1 MQVTGSVLNSNT
13 ELFDLIQAKQ
23 LDITACDALAEFAG
37 RVCYASEARM
47 GDAPDFIS
55 DRLREGH
62 ADVIEHGWM
71 SFFFHRR
78 PVFTPNRYLAVTAEE
93 EEGWRISGNL
103 RAWYDATDA
112 LRGVIPDTNTI
123 HFLEYLRDAAPS
135 VFGKNT
141 DQAIAIGKPPSVK
154 PKPHVQALGW
164 CYVSG
169 TPDAHNQATFLIDD
183 VSRSLTH
190 QLVRHR
196 LFSISQQSQRYVDQN
211 KAGWEY
217 VIPPSIASDPES
229 VYLYYDVMNDVQAA
243 YNKLRGGKIRKEDAR
258 YVLPNAATTKLV
270 VSMPFDAA
278 RHFVWLRALDKAAQW
293 EIRGVAQEM
302 LELLYE
308 IAPSA
313 WDREMEQLS
322 TDKRLKDG
330 LQ

>member
-1 MQVTGSVLNSNT
+1 
-13 ELFDLIQAKQ
+13 
-23 LDITACDALAEFAG
+23 
-37 RVCYASEARM
+37 M
-47 GDAPDFIS
+47 G
-55 DRLREGH
+55 
-62 ADVIEHGWM
+62 
-71 SFFFHRR
+71 
-78 PVFTPNRYLAVTAEE
+78 
-93 EEGWRISGNL
+93 ISG
-103 RAWYDATDA
+103 
-112 LRGVIPDTNTI
+112 
-123 HFLEYLRDAAPS
+123 E
-135 VFGKNT
+135 
-141 DQAIAIGKPPSVK
+141 
-154 PKPHVQALGW
+154 
-164 CYVSG
+164 
-169 TPDAHNQATFLIDD
+169 HNPRPCLVGD
-183 VSRSLTH
+183 VSRSLNN

-196 LFSISQQSQRYVDQN
+196 LFSLCHQSHRYVDHN

-229 VYLYYDVMNDVQAA
+229 VYLYYDVMNDIQEA
-243 YNKLRGGKIRKEDAR
+243 YNRLRTSKIRKEDAR

-278 RHFVWLRALDKAAQW
+278 RLFVWLRALDKAAQW